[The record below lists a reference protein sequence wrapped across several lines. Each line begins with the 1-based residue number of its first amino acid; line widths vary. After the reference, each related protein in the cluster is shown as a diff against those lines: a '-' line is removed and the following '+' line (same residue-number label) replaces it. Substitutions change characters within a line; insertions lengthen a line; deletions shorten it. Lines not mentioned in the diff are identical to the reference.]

1 MEMKEQEDTMI
12 TIYSEDGTEEQVE
25 VIVAFKFKDTEQE
38 YIVYTK
44 NETDE
49 NGNIT
54 IYVSKVNDVDG
65 ESKLS
70 GIDDEEEWGRVKE
83 VLRELAKEEQ

>member
-1 MEMKEQEDTMI
+1 MEMEKENRMI
-12 TIYSEDGTEEQVE
+12 TIISEEGVEQEVE

-38 YIVYTK
+38 YIVYTQ
-44 NETDE
+44 NETDD

-54 IYVSKVNDVDG
+54 IYVSKINEING

-83 VLRELAKEEQ
+83 VLRELSKEEQ